1 MPYFPEAPPAG
12 PIEPAADFKTF
23 RDAYRADT
31 KALRKFIYLNH
42 ASVGPLS
49 DSVIAAVIEQLQ
61 QQQMEESIVQ
71 DPWFDGWRLSRQRIA
86 ELLGATRD
94 DVCNLTNT
102 WDGVTRAVNALPLG
116 HGDEALVPADE
127 FPSVY
132 YALSDAAARGVD
144 VIEVHASRT
153 DRIVRTEDVLNAIT
167 PRTKLIAISTVC
179 FMHGYRHDLE
189 ALAAACQDH
198 GIWLVLDVIQSLG
211 QLALDAPASGAHFV
225 AGQGAKWLCAPL
237 GSGYLYVSKTVPA
250 ELHPRTQGWFA
261 MELNHDAYTDRNIQ
275 PKLNANRFGTG
286 TVALP
291 SAFGLRRAAE
301 IFLEAGPLRCQQAA
315 LHNSFQLEQAARAAG
330 LEVYSDRSPKACSA
344 IISLNLPAGSPIPE
358 NLRAANVVFSIRNG
372 KLRLSP
378 HWYTTEEEIGKVADI
393 LTTKTA
399 VSMSP

>member
-1 MPYFPEAPPAG
+1 MPYFPEAPPA
-12 PIEPAADFKTF
+12 PPVEPAADFTAF
-23 RDAYRADT
+23 RDAYRAET
-31 KALRKFIYLNH
+31 AALRRFIYLNH

-49 DSVIAAVIEQLQ
+49 DSVIAAVNAQLA
-61 QQQMEESIVQ
+61 QQQMAESIVQ
-71 DPWFDGWRLSRQRIA
+71 DPWFDGWRLSRQRVA

-116 HGDEALVPADE
+116 QGDEALVPADE

-144 VIEVHASRT
+144 VREVHSSRP
-153 DRIVRTEDVLNAIT
+153 DGIVRTEDVLGAIT
-167 PRTKLIAISTVC
+167 PRTKLIALSTVC
-179 FMHGYRHDLE
+179 FMHGYRHDTE
-189 ALAAACQDH
+189 ALAAACRERD
-198 GIWLVLDVIQSLG
+198 IWLVLDVIQSLG
-211 QLALDAPASGAHFV
+211 QIALDAPASGAHFV

-237 GSGYLYVSKTVPA
+237 GSGFLYVSKEVPA
-250 ELHPRTQGWFA
+250 EVHPRTQGWFA
-261 MELNHDAYTDRNIQ
+261 MELNHDAYTDRRIQ

-291 SAFGLRRAAE
+291 SAYGLRRAAE
-301 IFLEAGPLRCQQAA
+301 VFLEAGPRRCEQAA
-315 LHNSFQLEQAARAAG
+315 LGNSRQLELAAREAG

-344 IISLNLPAGSPIPE
+344 IISLNLPASSPIPE

-378 HWYTTEEEIGKVADI
+378 HWYTTEAEIGKVADI
-393 LTTKTA
+393 LCARVA
-399 VSMSP
+399 VAA